1 MLHCLL
7 EQAVCSSVYLFLLA
21 FVVKFIWL
29 DLAYNVHDRAI
40 TGFNDT
46 YYSVS
51 KLNLLRLAY
60 DGVCDVTQFFN
71 GLKWQV
77 YTLHCLDQILS
88 SWVDGNTV
96 IRDNYVNALSRSGYC
111 GYLAADRRNSSLK
124 QWSDNDSTLSS
135 CCCIRMSALGTGDHT
150 VRTYNYV
157 TVKVYVYFQCCQDY
171 EIQLIYNSTLV
182 KWVRVLTGRN
192 TEML

>member
-7 EQAVCSSVYLFLLA
+7 EQAICSSVYLFLLA

-71 GLKWQV
+71 GLNGRS
-77 YTLHCLDQILS
+77 TPFIASIRSCL
-88 SWVDGNTV
+88 
-96 IRDNYVNALSRSGYC
+96 
-111 GYLAADRRNSSLK
+111 
-124 QWSDNDSTLSS
+124 
-135 CCCIRMSALGTGDHT
+135 LG
-150 VRTYNYV
+150 
-157 TVKVYVYFQCCQDY
+157 
-171 EIQLIYNSTLV
+171 L
-182 KWVRVLTGRN
+182 
-192 TEML
+192 MAMP

>member
-60 DGVCDVTQFFN
+60 DGRMRCHAV
-71 GLKWQV
+71 L
-77 YTLHCLDQILS
+77 
-88 SWVDGNTV
+88 
-96 IRDNYVNALSRSGYC
+96 
-111 GYLAADRRNSSLK
+111 
-124 QWSDNDSTLSS
+124 QWS
-135 CCCIRMSALGTGDHT
+135 
-150 VRTYNYV
+150 
-157 TVKVYVYFQCCQDY
+157 
-171 EIQLIYNSTLV
+171 
-182 KWVRVLTGRN
+182 
-192 TEML
+192 